1 LKVYYTDGTYCETK
15 NTVNVPPNTTGGT
28 PRAKVNTTFLNEEE
42 SFEAEIQKLKSKY
55 KTEKLF
61 KDNYF
66 KDLYKS
72 SK

>member
-1 LKVYYTDGTYCETK
+1 MKVYYTDGTYCETK
-15 NTVNVPPNTTGGT
+15 NTVNVPPNVGGGT
-28 PRAKVNTTFLNEEE
+28 PRAKANNTILNEQE
-42 SFEAEIQKLKSKY
+42 SFESEIQKLKSKY

-61 KDNYF
+61 KENFF